1 MTDQEAYDV
10 ALKYIH
16 KKGITHYGCAYKGNW
31 IERDLRLV
39 SLCPRFPKGRRRK
52 VWYFQ
57 FALLQKEP
65 DTVVCGGEYVV
76 CVDDDTGLCGHF
88 ASL

>member
-1 MTDQEAYDV
+1 MTEPEAYDV
-10 ALKYIH
+10 ALKYIQQ
-16 KKGITHYGCAYKGNW
+16 KGVTHYGCAYNGNW
-31 IERDLRLV
+31 LARDLRLGGK
-39 SLCPRFPKGRRRK
+39 FPKGCRRK

-57 FALLQKEP
+57 FALLEEEP

-76 CVDDDTGLCGHF
+76 CVDDDTGICGHF